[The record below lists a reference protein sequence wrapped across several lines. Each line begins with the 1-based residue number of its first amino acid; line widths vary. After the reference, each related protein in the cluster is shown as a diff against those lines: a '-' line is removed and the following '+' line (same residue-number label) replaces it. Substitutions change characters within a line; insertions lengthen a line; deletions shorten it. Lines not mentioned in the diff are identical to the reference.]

1 MWNILAS
8 DHSSRKSSLNRWFH
22 CSKAIYIEQ
31 HVVYYFYHLL
41 SHLIN
46 IFQGLMFNLS
56 VPSMHLKYDLYCMWL
71 WISKKHKLFF
81 SSFSLH
87 LMRNLHF
94 EGSSLVALL
103 ACYVSLSPPNKISI
117 QTITRRAVILSA
129 SGMSENLLLISHVKN
144 GTALFVT
151 FWHQLKWTPVRSYG
165 SDWLGDDVIHITVWN
180 TAAKNTVGDRKG
192 TYRFDFG
199 WFRPEAAL

>member
-1 MWNILAS
+1 
-8 DHSSRKSSLNRWFH
+8 
-22 CSKAIYIEQ
+22 
-31 HVVYYFYHLL
+31 
-41 SHLIN
+41 
-46 IFQGLMFNLS
+46 MFNLS

-151 FWHQLKWTPVRSYG
+151 FLASAQMDSSKEL
-165 SDWLGDDVIHITVWN
+165 WLGLIRRRCHPHYCVKYCCKKHSGRQE
-180 TAAKNTVGDRKG
+180 GDLSLWLWLIQARG
-192 TYRFDFG
+192 STLGLQTRVCCHTRFIYNSSFG
-199 WFRPEAAL
+199 LLPWHTTFPLQA